1 VVLRDRH
8 LEACAA
14 DPFGPQRGLVQRR
27 VHDPDVDVARI
38 NDFSCSAVVS
48 RRPGGSTSPPRTRPK
63 GGAACRGWRDP
74 TLTDD
79 DHRAMFERC
88 LNWGRWGDDDQAGT
102 LNLITP
108 EKRRRAARLVR
119 SGRSGSFT
127 RPLSKVRDTVN
138 VRPLDHHMTTSAH
151 NATSE
156 RTTGSAS
163 AATAWPTPTSTR

>member
-1 VVLRDRH
+1 
-8 LEACAA
+8 
-14 DPFGPQRGLVQRR
+14 
-27 VHDPDVDVARI
+27 
-38 NDFSCSAVVS
+38 
-48 RRPGGSTSPPRTRPK
+48 
-63 GGAACRGWRDP
+63 
-74 TLTDD
+74 
-79 DHRAMFERC
+79 MFERC

-138 VRPLDHHMTTSAH
+138 VRPFDHHMTTSAH